1 MGDETPDAT
10 MLQFFSQWLT
20 RVESR
25 IDEKF
30 DKLFEKLDGKAD
42 KSDIQDLRQR
52 LDAESGR
59 IDSLEKVT
67 EHQSLSSRER
77 KEWRQWVLPLIMT
90 AILAAATVFMAV
102 K

>member
-1 MGDETPDAT
+1 MGDESPDAT

-52 LDAESGR
+52 LDLESGR

-67 EHQSLSSRER
+67 THQDLARTER
-77 KEWRQWVLPLIMT
+77 KEWRQWIVPLILS
-90 AILAAATVFMAV
+90 AVLAGATVYMAV